1 VDACLVKPVRCVK
14 LMETLAAAW
23 SKKHELRSEPPIS
36 KSAAGRSR
44 AVLSQHLGQWDG
56 AGDVRVLVVE
66 DNAVNQKV
74 ALTMLDKLGI
84 RADVARKWAGGSGD
98 AKARALRYRFHGL
111 PNASH
116 ERL

>member
-36 KSAAGRSR
+36 KSAAERSR
-44 AVLSQHLGQWDG
+44 AVFSQHLGQWDG

-66 DNAVNQKV
+66 DNAVNQKGF
-74 ALTMLDKLGI
+74 ARMW
-84 RADVARKWAGGSGD
+84 RAMGGEW
-98 AKARALRYRFHGL
+98 RC
-111 PNASH
+111 
-116 ERL
+116 